1 MSHTWQCKVP
11 PLSTTKLRTLQAT
24 PLVPKAQ
31 LGLEKR
37 AHSKEMALLLGKPL
51 PKYNNQA
58 GSLTTPCSKRRNGS
72 LMQPRQGF

>member
-1 MSHTWQCKVP
+1 M
-11 PLSTTKLRTLQAT
+11 A
-24 PLVPKAQ
+24 PKAQ

-58 GSLTTPCSKRRNGS
+58 GSLTTPHSKRRHGS